1 MISPALQQAV
11 AWHREQTARVRA
23 YRPRRPDIPGKPG
36 DYETPPPPP
45 ATQTNP
51 VMPTELFANPGPTLV
66 TTPAIAATGV
76 LAIVGIAL
84 FFQLAKMT

>member
-36 DYETPPPPP
+36 DYEVPPPPP
-45 ATQTNP
+45 ATQTHP
-51 VMPTELFANPGPTLV
+51 VMPTELFANPTQPLV
-66 TTPAIAATGV
+66 TTPAIITTTALTF
-76 LAIVGIAL
+76 VGIAL
-84 FFQLAKMT
+84 FTQLLK